1 MKIFWKFAPTTLAL
15 GAMVLVLV
23 QTVRLNRLQ
32 KQVGARPHTA
42 AAADADHVAR
52 LEKRIASLEQATRR
66 LVGLALTRRG
76 NGPQGR
82 TGPDP
87 VLLGWLK
94 NEVKTLRDDVDSV
107 IAGEKIATPQGKKKL
122 KDLLRNV
129 QKEDRQER
137 RQRWKAMAQYMQS
150 QTLKRFADDAKV
162 DPATVQKIDS
172 MLSDERAKLRDIW
185 RGFRSGDKDVASVV
199 ADARKLVDATD
210 AQARELLTSD
220 QYRQYE
226 DLRKDMPGMRWLR
239 RLGGRK

>member
-15 GAMVLVLV
+15 VALVLALV
-23 QTVRLNRLQ
+23 QTVRISRLQ
-32 KQVGARPHTA
+32 KQLGARPHAA
-42 AAADADHVAR
+42 AAADSDHVAR

-76 NGPQGR
+76 NGPQGP

-107 IAGEKIATPQGKKKL
+107 IAGEKLTTPQGKKKL

-129 QKEDRQER
+129 QQEDRQER
-137 RQRWKAMAQYMQS
+137 RQRWKAMAQYMQR
-150 QTLKRFADDAKV
+150 QTLQRFADDAKV
-162 DPATVQKIDS
+162 DAATVEKLGS
-172 MLSDERAKLRDIW
+172 MLSDERTKLRDIW
-185 RGFRSGDKDVASVV
+185 RGFRSGDKDVAAVV

-210 AQARELLTSD
+210 ARARELLTSD

-239 RLGGRK
+239 RLSGRK